1 MMVEVVGM
9 RAIRRIR
16 KNLGLPIR
24 VVAARAGIGEVF
36 LSEIERGQRKDL
48 RVSTLRK
55 IVKALAVLSARPEQ
69 EILLEVFFQ
78 DNEDK
83 DTNAPVPRGR

>member
-24 VVAARAGIGEVF
+24 VVANKAGIGEVF

-48 RVSTLRK
+48 RV
-55 IVKALAVLSARPEQ
+55 KALAALSARPER

-78 DNEDK
+78 DGEDK